1 MQGEMQVVVKGEV
14 VVKAE
19 VVMKGAMQGV
29 MKGAAGTHMATT
41 IATEDIVTTAQ
52 EGKRTLGIGIR
63 GCGIVAEGEARGE
76 EEDQTVRK
84 HAARSSK

>member
-1 MQGEMQVVVKGEV
+1 VVEMQVVVKGEV

-19 VVMKGAMQGV
+19 VV

-63 GCGIVAEGEARGE
+63 GCGIAAEGEARGE

-84 HAARSSK
+84 NAARSSK